1 MVPEDEGEVRCPC
14 LLTRVPVDWQKLAY
28 GLVLAE
34 VTRPKL
40 KARMRA
46 RRAVSPGFVTSD

>member
-1 MVPEDEGEVRCPC
+1 M
-14 LLTRVPVDWQKLAY
+14 TRVPVHWQRLAY

-34 VTRPKL
+34 VTRPKQ
-40 KARMRA
+40 KARLRA